1 MPFSGDVGSDE
12 LVEFISELVRD
23 VWPEL
28 LVAGEL
34 RDISLD
40 LSRRAELIDIL
51 LSQTL
56 ASQLKLKGRGKEICT
71 KFVFDYFCLHFKSF
85 LGIRN
90 DKNPFIGKFQISLIY
105 IVTP

>member
-56 ASQLKLKGRGKEICT
+56 ASQLKLKGRGEEICT
-71 KFVFDYFCLHFKSF
+71 QLLLFTF
-85 LGIRN
+85 
-90 DKNPFIGKFQISLIY
+90 
-105 IVTP
+105 

>member
-40 LSRRAELIDIL
+40 LSRRAELIYNL
-51 LSQTL
+51 LSQPL

-71 KFVFDYFCLHFKSF
+71 KFVFDYFCLYLTLSKSF
-85 LGIRN
+85 VGMRN
-90 DKNPFIGKFQISLIY
+90 EISLIY
-105 IVTP
+105 IVIP

>member
-28 LVAGEL
+28 LVTGEL

-40 LSRRAELIDIL
+40 LSRRAELIDNL
-51 LSQTL
+51 LSQPV
-56 ASQLKLKGRGKEICT
+56 ASQLKLKGVGEEICT
-71 KFVFDYFCLHFKSF
+71 QLLLFTF
-85 LGIRN
+85 
-90 DKNPFIGKFQISLIY
+90 
-105 IVTP
+105 